1 MTLCNRSSSPR
12 QPIHVRAVRRVQL
25 GVQLLHL
32 ALQLS
37 NALVQLLLAFARCKL
52 PLQRRWHVRVRG
64 QSGAARRC
72 RVHDSGALC
81 TRCTRKTPNCI
92 DWCGHM
98 LLACC
103 TALGAATPQPANRC
117 TGAPACCPP
126 TGCQNCLPALAAVT
140 RFKHLCTHRRAAC
153 LQSGVIPCQLIQDVN
168 PAVNRLQD

>member
-64 QSGAARRC
+64 QSGAARRS

-81 TRCTRKTPNCI
+81 TRCTRKRPTRVRALTGVGTCWQVALRHLVLP
-92 DWCGHM
+92 
-98 LLACC
+98 LLSLQIGAQARLHAAHLQAAK
-103 TALGAATPQPANRC
+103 TASLPSQLSPGLKTCA
-117 TGAPACCPP
+117 P
-126 TGCQNCLPALAAVT
+126 TGGLRACSPGSYPASSFKMSILP
-140 RFKHLCTHRRAAC
+140 
-153 LQSGVIPCQLIQDVN
+153 
-168 PAVNRLQD
+168 